1 MFSAPDD
8 ATAQRMRAARAS
20 ACATLM
26 LTDLAEEPIWGYAG
40 RTLSGAVT
48 SAQGA
53 GWLRVV
59 AERPDK
65 AHGKLWDGPKTAQEL
80 LPPAIP
86 RPVLHE
92 VHDWQDAGW
101 AYRAELYQHTDATV
115 ISRSPV
121 LEHDPALPEAWWA
134 KLRNALD
141 YLAETPTERIA
152 VREEYIRRAV
162 PEYTGCDVGQIE
174 WSTAHGDF
182 HWSNLGGPD
191 LTILDWEGWGRAPV
205 AFDAAQLYL
214 YSLHTPVTAA
224 RVRETFSHILNTRA
238 ARVAELTVCAQ
249 ILQAADR
256 TPFYRELAGPVKE
269 YLETTYERTA

>member
-8 ATAQRMRAARAS
+8 ATAQRMGTARAF

-40 RTLSGAVT
+40 RTLSGAVI
-48 SAQGA
+48 SAQGT

-86 RPVLHE
+86 RPALHDI
-92 VHDWQDAGW
+92 HDWQAAGW

-115 ISRSPV
+115 VSRSPV
-121 LEHDPALPEAWWA
+121 LAQDPALPDAWWA
-134 KLRNALD
+134 KLRTALD
-141 YLAETPTERIA
+141 YLAEAPTERIA

-182 HWSNLGGPD
+182 HWSNLGGPE
-191 LTILDWEGWGRAPV
+191 LTILDWEGWGLAPV
-205 AFDAAQLYL
+205 AFDAAQLHL
-214 YSLHTPVTAA
+214 YSLHTPATAA
-224 RVRETFSHILNTRA
+224 RVRQTLGHILDTPA
-238 ARVAELTVCAQ
+238 ARVAELTICAQ

-256 TPFYRELAGPVKE
+256 TPFYKELVEPVKE
-269 YLETTYERTA
+269 YLGTTMERTA

>member
-8 ATAQRMRAARAS
+8 ATAQRMHSARTF
-20 ACATLM
+20 ACSTLM

-48 SAQGA
+48 CAHGT

-59 AERPDK
+59 AEHPDR

-92 VHDWQDAGW
+92 VHDWQAAGW

-121 LEHDPALPEAWWA
+121 LEDNPALPETWWTD
-134 KLRNALD
+134 LRTALD
-141 YLAETPTERIA
+141 TLAEASTERIA

-162 PEYTGCDVGQIE
+162 PEYTGCDVGPIE

-182 HWSNLGGPD
+182 HWSNLAGPD
-191 LTILDWEGWGRAPV
+191 LTILDWEGWGQAPV

-214 YSLHTPVTAA
+214 YSLHTPATAA
-224 RVRETFSHILNTRA
+224 RIRQTLGHILNTPA
-238 ARVAELTVCAQ
+238 ARAAELTICAQ
-249 ILQAADR
+249 VLQAADR
-256 TPFYRELAGPVKE
+256 TPFYKELAGPVKQ
-269 YLETTYERTA
+269 YLKATHESKV

>member
-1 MFSAPDD
+1 
-8 ATAQRMRAARAS
+8 
-20 ACATLM
+20 M
-26 LTDLAEEPIWGYAG
+26 LTDLAGEPIWGYAG

-48 SAQGA
+48 SAQGT

-65 AHGKLWDGPKTAQEL
+65 AHGKLWDGPKIAQEL
-80 LPPAIP
+80 LPPVIP
-86 RPVLHE
+86 RPVLHD

-121 LEHDPALPEAWWA
+121 LENDPALSETWWSD
-134 KLRNALD
+134 LRTALD
-141 YLAETPTERIA
+141 TLAETATERIA

-162 PEYTGCDVGQIE
+162 PEYTGCDVGHIE

-182 HWSNLGGPD
+182 HWSNLVGPD
-191 LTILDWEGWGRAPV
+191 LTILDWEGWGQAPV

-214 YSLHTPVTAA
+214 YSLHAPATAA
-224 RVRETFSHILNTRA
+224 RVRRTFAHILDSPA
-238 ARVAELTVCAQ
+238 ARVAELTVCVQ
-249 ILQAADR
+249 ILQAAAR
-256 TPFYRELAGPVKE
+256 TPFYKGLVSPVKE
-269 YLETTYERTA
+269 YLKTAYERTA

>member
-8 ATAQRMRAARAS
+8 ATAQRMRTARAF
-20 ACATLM
+20 ACTTLA
-26 LTDLAEEPIWGYAG
+26 LTDCAERPIWGYAG

-48 SAQGA
+48 GAQGI

-59 AERPDK
+59 SGRPDK

-80 LPPAIP
+80 LPPEIP
-86 RPVLHE
+86 RPDLLQI
-92 VHDWQDAGW
+92 HDWQTVDW

-121 LEHDPALPEAWWA
+121 LAHDPALPEAWWA
-134 KLRNALD
+134 QLRTALD
-141 YLAETPTERIA
+141 SLAKVPTERIA
-152 VREEYIRRAV
+152 LREEYIRRAV
-162 PEYTGCDVGQIE
+162 PQYTGRAVGKIE

-191 LTILDWEGWGRAPV
+191 LTILDWEGWGQAPV

-214 YSLHTPVTAA
+214 YSLHTPATSA
-224 RVRETFSHILNTRA
+224 RVRQTFAHILDTPA
-238 ARVAELTVCAQ
+238 ARVAELTICAQ
-249 ILQAADR
+249 VLQAADR
-256 TPFYRELAGPVKE
+256 TPFYKELAAPVKE
-269 YLETTYERTA
+269 YLEATYDRTT

>member
-8 ATAQRMRAARAS
+8 ATAQRMRTVRAF

-48 SAQGA
+48 NAHGTS
-53 GWLRVV
+53 WLRVV

-80 LPPAIP
+80 LPPVVP
-86 RPVLHE
+86 RPVLHD

-101 AYRAELYQHTDATV
+101 AYRAELYQHTDAMV

-141 YLAETPTERIA
+141 YLAEAPTERIA

-214 YSLHTPVTAA
+214 YSLHTPVTAG
-224 RVRETFSHILNTRA
+224 RVRETFSHILDTRA

-256 TPFYRELAGPVKE
+256 TPFYKELVGPVKE
-269 YLETTYERTA
+269 YSETTYERTA